1 MFTCI
6 IWKEKEEEVISVSQ
20 PVEGK
25 FWGYRRPDGRVG
37 VRNHV
42 LILPTIVCATQAAKQ
57 ITELVQGT
65 VSFIHQHGCAQV
77 GADYD
82 QTFRTYVG
90 LGNNP
95 NVYGVVVLGLGC
107 ETHQGRSVA
116 QEIAK
121 SGKPVELV
129 SIQDHG
135 GTLMTIAQGAKIAAQ
150 MVQDASAQF
159 RELCDI
165 SELIVGTECGGS
177 DACSGLSANPA
188 VGVVSDMIVDAG
200 GTAILAETT
209 ELIGAEHLL
218 AARAVDE
225 RTSKRVYEVIRSME
239 SRAFMMGIDIRTGNP
254 SPGNIKG
261 GLSSLEEKSLG
272 AVNKAGSRPLQEII
286 DYSEA
291 PTKKGL
297 VWMDTPGHDIEQL
310 TGMVAGGAQ
319 VVLFTSGRGTP
330 TGCPIAPVIK
340 IATNTGMF
348 EKMRDNMDINAG
360 TIIQGIESIESVGRR
375 IFDEVALVSSGK
387 LTKAEILKQHDFGIW
402 RIGPTF

>member
-1 MFTCI
+1 MPMQD
-6 IWKEKEEEVISVSQ
+6 S
-20 PVEGK
+20 GK

-42 LILPTIVCATQAAKQ
+42 LILPTITCATQAARQ

-77 GADYD
+77 GVDYE
-82 QTFRTYVG
+82 QTFRTYAGIGV
-90 LGNNP
+90 NP

-107 ETHQGRSVA
+107 ETHQARSVA
-116 QEIAK
+116 GEIAK
-121 SGKPVELV
+121 TGKPVEVV

-135 GTLMTIAQGAKIAAQ
+135 GTLFTIAQGAKIAAK
-150 MVQDASAQF
+150 MVQDASMQM
-159 RELCDI
+159 RELCDF
-165 SELIVGTECGGS
+165 SELIIGTECGGS

-188 VGVVSDMIVDAG
+188 VGVVSDLIVDHG
-200 GTAILAETT
+200 GTSILAETT

-218 AARAVDE
+218 ANRAVDE
-225 RTSKRVYEVIRSME
+225 KVAKRVYEVIKAME
-239 SRAFMMGIDIRTGNP
+239 DRAFMMGVDIRTGNP

-272 AVNKAGSRPLQEII
+272 AANKAGSRPLQELI
-286 DYSEA
+286 DYAQA
-291 PTKKGL
+291 PSKKGL

-319 VVLFTSGRGTP
+319 VVLFTTGRGTP
-330 TGCPIAPVIK
+330 TGSPIAPVIK
-340 IATNTGMF
+340 IATNTAIF
-348 EKMRDNMDINAG
+348 EKMSDNIDINAG
-360 TIIQGIESIESVGRR
+360 TIIDGTEAIHTVGQRL
-375 IFDEVALVSSGK
+375 FEEVGLVASGK

>member
-1 MFTCI
+1 MELTNN
-6 IWKEKEEEVISVSQ
+6 
-20 PVEGK
+20 K

-42 LILPTIVCATQAAKQ
+42 LILPTITCATQAAKQ

-77 GADYD
+77 GVDYE

-90 LGNNP
+90 MGANP

-107 ETHQGRSVA
+107 ETHQARSVA
-116 QEIAK
+116 GELAK
-121 SGKPVELV
+121 TNKPVKVV

-135 GTLMTIAQGAKIAAQ
+135 GTLSAIAEGAKIAAQ
-150 MVQDASAQF
+150 MVQDASAQM

-165 SELIVGTECGGS
+165 SELIIGTECGGS

-188 VGVVSDMIVDAG
+188 VGHVSDMIIEHG

-218 AARAVDE
+218 AERAVDDKIAQKAYQIINAME
-225 RTSKRVYEVIRSME
+225 NRSLQ
-239 SRAFMMGIDIRTGNP
+239 MGVDIRTGNP
-254 SPGNIKG
+254 SPGNKKG
-261 GLSSLEEKSLG
+261 GLSTLEEKSLG
-272 AVNKAGSRPLQEII
+272 AATKAGSKPLQEII
-286 DYSEA
+286 DYAET

-297 VWMDTPGHDIEQL
+297 VWMDTPGHDIEQM

-319 VVLFTSGRGTP
+319 VVLFTTGRGTP
-330 TGCPIAPVIK
+330 TGSPIAPVIK
-340 IATNTGMF
+340 ISTNTGIF
-348 EKMRDNMDINAG
+348 ERMSENIDLNAG
-360 TIIQGIESIESVGRR
+360 TIIEGKETIDSVGQQ
-375 IFDEVALVSSGK
+375 IFDEIVKVSSGK

>member
-1 MFTCI
+1 L
-6 IWKEKEEEVISVSQ
+6 KNLDNA
-20 PVEGK
+20 K
-25 FWGYRRPDGRVG
+25 FWGYRRPDGRIG

-42 LILPTIVCATQAAKQ
+42 LILPTIVCATQAAQQ
-57 ITELVQGT
+57 ITQLVQGT
-65 VSFIHQHGCAQV
+65 VSFVHQHGCAQV
-77 GADYD
+77 GVDYE

-90 LGNNP
+90 IGSNP

-107 ETHQGRSVA
+107 ETHQARSVA
-116 QEIAK
+116 AEIAK
-121 SGKPVELV
+121 TGKPVQTV

-150 MVQDASAQF
+150 MVQDASMVM
-159 RELCDI
+159 REEFDF

-188 VGVVSDMIVDAG
+188 VGVVSDMIVDRG

-218 AARAVDE
+218 ADRAADE
-225 RTSKRVYEVIRSME
+225 RVAKRVYEVIHAME
-239 SRAFMMGIDIRTGNP
+239 NRAIAMGVDIRTGNP
-254 SPGNIKG
+254 SPGNIRG

-272 AVNKAGSRPLQEII
+272 AAYKAGSRPLQELI
-286 DYSEA
+286 DYAER

-330 TGCPIAPVIK
+330 TGSPIVPVIK
-340 IATNTGMF
+340 IATNSKMF
-348 EKMRDNMDINAG
+348 ESMNDNMDLNAG
-360 TIIQGIESIESVGRR
+360 TIIDGKESIEEVGTR
-375 IFDEVALVSSGK
+375 IFDEVRHVASGK

>member
-1 MFTCI
+1 MFIFI
-6 IWKEKEEEVISVSQ
+6 ILKEYVEEVIKL
-20 PVEGK
+20 ELTNNK
-25 FWGYRRPDGRVG
+25 FWGYRRADGRVG

-42 LILPTIVCATQAAKQ
+42 LILPTITCATQAAKQ
-57 ITELVQGT
+57 ITELVSGT

-77 GADYD
+77 GVDYE

-90 LGNNP
+90 MGANP

-107 ETHQGRSVA
+107 ETHQARSVA
-116 QEIAK
+116 GELAK
-121 SGKPVELV
+121 TGKPVQVV

-135 GTLMTIAQGAKIAAQ
+135 GTLSAIAEGAKIAAK
-150 MVQDASAQF
+150 MVQDASAQM

-165 SELIVGTECGGS
+165 SELIIGTECGGS

-188 VGVVSDMIVDAG
+188 VGTVSDMIIERG

-218 AARAVDE
+218 AERAVDDKIAKKAYQIIQAME
-225 RTSKRVYEVIRSME
+225 NRSLQ
-239 SRAFMMGIDIRTGNP
+239 MGVDIRTGNP
-254 SPGNIKG
+254 SPGNKRG
-261 GLSSLEEKSLG
+261 GLSTLEEKSLG
-272 AVNKAGSRPLQEII
+272 AATKAGSKPLQEII
-286 DYSEA
+286 DYAEQ

-297 VWMDTPGHDIEQL
+297 VWMDTPGHDIEQM

-319 VVLFTSGRGTP
+319 VVLFTTGRGTP
-330 TGCPIAPVIK
+330 TGSPIAPVIK
-340 IATNTGMF
+340 ISTNTGIFDRMS
-348 EKMRDNMDINAG
+348 ENIDLNAG
-360 TIIQGIESIESVGRR
+360 TIIEGKESIETVGQR
-375 IFDEVALVSSGK
+375 IFDEITKVSSGK

>member
-1 MFTCI
+1 MSTQNF
-6 IWKEKEEEVISVSQ
+6 
-20 PVEGK
+20 PK

-42 LILPTIVCATQAAKQ
+42 LILPTITCATQAAKQ

-77 GADYD
+77 GVDYE

-90 LGNNP
+90 MGTNP

-107 ETHQGRSVA
+107 ETHQARSVA
-116 QEIAK
+116 GEIAK
-121 SGKPVELV
+121 SGKPVEVV

-135 GTLMTIAQGAKIAAQ
+135 GTLGAIAQGARIAAK
-150 MVQDASAQF
+150 MAQDASALM
-159 RELCDI
+159 REPIDF

-188 VGVVSDMIVDAG
+188 VGVVSDMIVDRG

-218 AARAVDE
+218 ANRAVDE
-225 RTSKRVYEVIRSME
+225 RVAKRVYEVIEAME
-239 SRAFMMGIDIRTGNP
+239 NRAIAMGVDIRTGNP
-254 SPGNIKG
+254 SPGNRKG
-261 GLSSLEEKSLG
+261 GLTTLEEKSLG
-272 AVNKAGSRPLQEII
+272 AAAKAGTRPLQELIE
-286 DYSEA
+286 YA
-291 PTKKGL
+291 QVPTKKGL

-319 VVLFTSGRGTP
+319 IVLFTSGRGTP
-330 TGCPIAPVIK
+330 TGSPIAPVIK
-340 IATNTGMF
+340 IATNTPMF
-348 EKMRDNMDINAG
+348 ESMTENMDLNAG
-360 TIIQGIESIESVGRR
+360 TIVDGIESIESVGQR
-375 IFDEVALVSSGK
+375 IFAEIGSVASGK
-387 LTKAEILKQHDFGIW
+387 LTKAEILKQYDFGIW

>member
-1 MFTCI
+1 MLLT
-6 IWKEKEEEVISVSQ
+6 
-20 PVEGK
+20 EGK
-25 FWGYRRPDGRVG
+25 FLGYRRHDGRVG

-42 LILPTIVCATQAAKQ
+42 LILPTITCATQTAQ
-57 ITELVQGT
+57 RITELVQGT

-90 LGNNP
+90 LGTNP

-116 QEIAK
+116 EEIAK

-135 GTLMTIAQGAKIAAQ
+135 GTLMSIAEGAKAAAQ
-150 MVQDASAQF
+150 MVQDASAQI
-159 RELCDI
+159 RELCDF
-165 SELIVGTECGGS
+165 SELIIGTECGGS

-188 VGVVSDMIVDAG
+188 VGVVSDMIVDYG

-225 RTSKRVYEVIRSME
+225 RTKKRVYQVIESME
-239 SRAFMMGIDIRTGNP
+239 SRAFMMGVDIRTGNP

-272 AVNKAGSRPLQEII
+272 AANKAGTRALQEVI
-286 DYSEA
+286 DYAEA

-310 TGMVAGGAQ
+310 TGMAAGGAQ
-319 VVLFTSGRGTP
+319 IVLFTSGRGTP
-330 TGCPIAPVIK
+330 TGSPIVPTIK
-340 IATNTGMF
+340 IATNSGMF
-348 EKMRDNMDINAG
+348 ERMRDNMDINAG
-360 TIIQGIESIESVGRR
+360 TIVEGKETIESVGHR
-375 IFDEVALVSSGK
+375 IFDEVAAVSSGK

>member
-1 MFTCI
+1 MR
-6 IWKEKEEEVISVSQ
+6 
-20 PVEGK
+20 

-42 LILPTIVCATQAAKQ
+42 LILPTITCATQAAKQ

-77 GADYD
+77 GIDYD
-82 QTFRTYVG
+82 QTFSTYVG
-90 LGNNP
+90 MGANP

-107 ETHQGRSVA
+107 ETHQARSVA
-116 QEIAK
+116 EELAK
-121 SGKPVELV
+121 TGKPVRVV
-129 SIQDHG
+129 SIQDYG
-135 GTLMTIAQGAKIAAQ
+135 GTLGAITEGAKIAAK
-150 MVQDASAQF
+150 MVQDASAQR
-159 RELCDI
+159 RELCDF

-188 VGVVSDMIVDAG
+188 VGVVSDMLVDAG

-218 AARAVDE
+218 ANRAVDDH
-225 RTSKRVYEVIRSME
+225 TAKRVYEVIEAME
-239 SRAFMMGIDIRTGNP
+239 NRAIKMGVDIRTGNP

-272 AVNKAGSRPLQEII
+272 ASNKAGRRPLQEVI
-286 DYSEA
+286 DYA
-291 PTKKGL
+291 QVPTKKGL

-319 VVLFTSGRGTP
+319 IVLFTTGRGTP
-330 TGCPIAPVIK
+330 TGSPIAPVIK
-340 IATNTGMF
+340 IATNTGIF
-348 EKMRDNMDINAG
+348 ERMGDNIDLNAG
-360 TIIQGIESIESVGRR
+360 TIIEGKDSIESVGQQ
-375 IFDEVALVSSGK
+375 IFDEIELVASGK

>member
-1 MFTCI
+1 MFT
-6 IWKEKEEEVISVSQ
+6 IWKGNA
-20 PVEGK
+20 EGEIKLQTVK
-25 FWGYRRPDGRVG
+25 FMGYRRPDGRVG

-42 LILPTIVCATQAAKQ
+42 LILPTITCATQAAKQ

-77 GADYD
+77 GVDYE

-90 LGNNP
+90 LGKNP
-95 NVYGVVVLGLGC
+95 NVYGVIVMGLGC
-107 ETHQGRSVA
+107 ETHQARSIA
-116 QEIAK
+116 EEIAK
-121 SGKPVELV
+121 SGKPVEVV

-135 GTLMTIAQGAKIAAQ
+135 GTLMAIAQGAKIAAQ
-150 MVQDASAQF
+150 MVQDASTLM
-159 RELCDI
+159 REPCDF

-177 DACSGLSANPA
+177 DACSGISANPA
-188 VGVVSDMIVDAG
+188 VGVVSDLIVDHG

-218 AARAVDE
+218 ANRAVDD
-225 RTSKRVYEVIRSME
+225 RVAKRVYEVIQAME
-239 SRAFMMGIDIRTGNP
+239 NRAILMGVDIRTGNP

-272 AVNKAGSRPLQEII
+272 AAAKAGSRPLQELI
-286 DYSEA
+286 DYA
-291 PTKKGL
+291 QTPTKKGL

-330 TGCPIAPVIK
+330 TGSPIAPVIK
-340 IATNTGMF
+340 IATNTAMF
-348 EKMRDNMDINAG
+348 ERMRDNMDVNAG
-360 TIIQGIESIESVGRR
+360 TIIDGVETIEEVGKR
-375 IFDEVALVSSGK
+375 IFEEIASVASGK